1 MLKRGLRLLPA
12 NLKLRM
18 ACVAAVL
25 VFVATLL
32 VTLSTLAVAERG
44 MKSVIGDQ
52 QYAMLASAAS
62 FMDDRIAARVAQVE
76 SLAACLPVAAL
87 GDPEA
92 ARRFLQAQAPLWEH
106 EYMNLILLDV
116 RGQQLVSLRT
126 FGNERRLDAAG
137 RDYFERPL
145 ATRRGFMA

>member
-62 FMDDRIAARVAQVE
+62 FMDDRIAARLAEGFVGYSLPRAQGIA
-76 SLAACLPVAAL
+76 LMFKTPV
-87 GDPEA
+87 
-92 ARRFLQAQAPLWEH
+92 
-106 EYMNLILLDV
+106 
-116 RGQQLVSLRT
+116 GQQAT
-126 FGNERRLDAAG
+126 NF
-137 RDYFERPL
+137 RPITHSQQSQQRETNTHG
-145 ATRRGFMA
+145 TRHGP